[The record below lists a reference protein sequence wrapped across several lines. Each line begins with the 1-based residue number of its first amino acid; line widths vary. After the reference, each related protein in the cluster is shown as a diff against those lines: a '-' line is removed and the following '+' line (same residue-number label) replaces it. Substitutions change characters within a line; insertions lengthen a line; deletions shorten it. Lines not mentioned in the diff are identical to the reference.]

1 MSRKALINVGA
12 CVVLCACVVMLGTA
26 GRAAVR
32 LGIPDHEMSS
42 QAGVVGGACGGC
54 ASEACT
60 TDPENPKYGYFNYG
74 CRRVGSQWMKKVGT
88 GNTVATCDQNKT
100 GGCNFGEEETVCF
113 TVYICGSDNTCA
125 DCIEDPY
132 YNPTECTADE

>member
-1 MSRKALINVGA
+1 MNVTQLSKVSLVIAICAGAAAAGAALPRDPRVGI
-12 CVVLCACVVMLGTA
+12 G
-26 GRAAVR
+26 
-32 LGIPDHEMSS
+32 DHEMSW

-60 TDPENPKYGYFNYG
+60 TDPDNPKYGYFNYG
-74 CRRVGSQWMKKVGT
+74 CENRGQWMKKVGT
-88 GNTVATCDQNKT
+88 GNTVATCNQNKT